1 MSVTIAVPKEAEQGE
16 KRVAMVPKIAV
27 KLAKLNVGISIAK
40 GAGKK
45 SRIPDE
51 AFAEPVK
58 LTGSSAELFGADVVL
73 TVNAPEPDSIG
84 KMKQGS
90 ILLSFVQAHQHP
102 EVVKAL
108 NAAGVTCFAMELVP
122 RISRAQSM
130 DALSSQASAAGYKAA
145 LMAANSL
152 ERFLPMLT
160 TAAGTIRPAK
170 VLVIGAGV
178 AGLQAIATAKRLGA
192 KVSAYDVRT
201 ASKEQVESLGATF
214 LVAEGVKAEAEGGY
228 ARELSDEE
236 KQKQQA
242 MLEANMSDADA
253 VITTAAVPGRPAPK
267 IISQAMVENMKPG
280 SVLIDLGAAGGG
292 NCELTEPD
300 KTVTHG
306 GVTILGP
313 SNMPSLLAEHAS
325 EMYAQNVLNLL
336 QLIVVED
343 EGQDDVKSDDR
354 TRSIKIDWDDEI
366 LASAVL
372 THDGKTVNEA
382 ARKAL
387 DEDAPEPDAKPE
399 PATDDAP
406 SSDSQPNSQEGD
418 EE

>member
-1 MSVTIAVPKEAEQGE
+1 MSVTIAVHKESASGE
-16 KRVAMVPKIAV
+16 NRVAMVPKIAA
-27 KLAKLNVGISIAK
+27 KLAKLNVDVVIAK

-51 AFAEPVK
+51 AFAEPVQIN
-58 LTGSSAELFGADVVL
+58 SQGADLLAADIVL
-73 TVNAPEPDSIG
+73 AVNAPAPSNIM

-90 ILLSFVQAHQHP
+90 ILLSFVQAHQNP

-108 NAAGVTCFAMELVP
+108 NEAGVTCFAMELVP
-122 RISRAQSM
+122 RITRAQSM

-152 ERFLPMLT
+152 DRFLPMLT

-192 KVSAYDVRT
+192 KVYAYDVRT
-201 ASKEQVESLGATF
+201 AAKEQVESLGAEF
-214 LVAEGVKAEAEGGY
+214 LVAEGITADADGGY

-267 IISQAMVENMKPG
+267 IVSQAMVESMKDG

-292 NCELTEPD
+292 NCVLTEPD
-300 KTVTHG
+300 KTVQHG
-306 GVTILGP
+306 EVTIMGP

-325 EMYAQNVLNLL
+325 EMYAQNLLNFL

-343 EGQDDVKSDDR
+343 EGQDEVKANER
-354 TRSIKIDWDDEI
+354 TRSIHIDWDDDI
-366 LASAVL
+366 LAGAVL

-387 DEDAPEPDAKPE
+387 GEDETSAD
-399 PATDDAP
+399 T
-406 SSDSQPNSQEGD
+406 QQGD
-418 EE
+418 QQ